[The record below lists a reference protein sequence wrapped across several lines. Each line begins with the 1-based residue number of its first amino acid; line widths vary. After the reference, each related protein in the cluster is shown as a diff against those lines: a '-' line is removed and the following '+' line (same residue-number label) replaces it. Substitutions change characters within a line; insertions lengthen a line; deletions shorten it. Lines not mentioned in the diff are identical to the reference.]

1 VDGAVPPAWDI
12 YVGPAAGLFTS
23 VLWTGTSLFFTAA
36 GRRIGPTA
44 VNAFRIGLA
53 ILILALIHRLRFGI
67 WVPDAV
73 AGQVMFLAL
82 SGIIGLAIGDQALF
96 TAFVDIGP
104 RLSML
109 LLGTA
114 PIFAAWF
121 GWLALGERLHG
132 LAWIGMALTIIG
144 VAWVVL
150 ERPSDDAITRAGHR
164 VRGVLLGVVAAACQA
179 GGLLLSKQGIGHGWL
194 PDDQHLDP
202 QAATLGRMVFAG
214 VGMLPILGIHAFRQR
229 QRLAAGYRPPRMGS
243 PRAGYLFAA
252 CGAVVGPSLGV
263 WMSLV
268 ASDRAPL
275 GVAQTLCSLP
285 PVFILP
291 FAVLIHKER
300 VSPRA
305 VIGAVIAVSGTAILF
320 LYPR

>member
-1 VDGAVPPAWDI
+1 MPASWDM
-12 YVGPAAGLFTS
+12 YVGPVAGLLTS
-23 VLWTGTSLFFTAA
+23 VLWTGTSLVFTAA
-36 GRRIGPTA
+36 GRRIGPTV

-53 ILILALIHRLRFGI
+53 IVILALIHRIRFGC
-67 WVPDAV
+67 WVPHAV
-73 AGQVMFLAL
+73 AGQVFYLAL

-96 TAFVDIGP
+96 TSFVDIGP
-104 RLSML
+104 RLAML

-132 LAWIGMALTIIG
+132 IAWIGMTLTIVG
-144 VAWVVL
+144 VGWVVL
-150 ERPSDDAITRAGHR
+150 ERPADASPTRGGR
-164 VRGVLLGVVAAACQA
+164 RLRGVILGIIAAACQA
-179 GGLLLSKQGIGHGWL
+179 GGLLLSKQGMGHGWL
-194 PDDQHLDP
+194 PADQHLDP

-214 VGMLPILGIHAFRQR
+214 AGMVPILAFHVFRQHSR
-229 QRLAAGYRPPRMGS
+229 ATVGYLPPRIGS
-243 PRAGYLFAA
+243 PRAGYVFAA
-252 CGAVVGPSLGV
+252 CGAVIGPTLGV

-305 VIGAVIAVSGTAILF
+305 ILGALVAVGGTAVLF
-320 LYPR
+320 LHPR

>member
-1 VDGAVPPAWDI
+1 MVPASWDI

-23 VLWTGTSLFFTAA
+23 VLWTGTSLVFTAA

-53 ILILALIHRLRFGI
+53 IIILTLIHRLRFGI
-67 WVPDAV
+67 WVPEAV
-73 AGQVMFLAL
+73 AGQVFYLAL
-82 SGIIGLAIGDQALF
+82 SGVIGLAIGDQALF
-96 TAFVDIGP
+96 TSFVDIGP
-104 RLSML
+104 RLAML

-132 LAWIGMALTIIG
+132 IAWIGMTLTIVG

-150 ERPSDDAITRAGHR
+150 ERPADGSVARTGHR
-164 VRGVLLGVVAAACQA
+164 LRGVILGIIAAGCQA

-194 PDDQHLDP
+194 PVEQHLDP

-214 VGMLPILGIHAFRQR
+214 VGVLPILTFHALRQR
-229 QRLAAGYRPPRMGS
+229 ARTAGGRRPLRIGS

-252 CGAVVGPSLGV
+252 CGAVIGPSLGV

-300 VSPRA
+300 ISPRA
-305 VIGAVIAVSGTAILF
+305 ILGALVAVGGTAILF
-320 LYPR
+320 LHPR

>member
-1 VDGAVPPAWDI
+1 MVPSSWDI

-23 VLWTGTSLFFTAA
+23 VLWTGTSLLFTAA
-36 GRRIGPTA
+36 GRRIGPTV
-44 VNAFRIGLA
+44 VNAFRIALA
-53 ILILALIHRLRFGI
+53 IIILTLIHRLRFGI
-67 WVPDAV
+67 WVPEAV
-73 AGQVMFLAL
+73 AGQLFYLAL

-96 TAFVDIGP
+96 TSFVDIGP

-114 PIFAAWF
+114 PVFAAWF

-132 LAWIGMALTIIG
+132 IAWIGMTLTIVG

-150 ERPSDDAITRAGHR
+150 ERPAGASAVRSGHR
-164 VRGVLLGVVAAACQA
+164 LRGVILGIIAAACQA

-194 PDDQHLDP
+194 PEDQHRDP
-202 QAATLGRMVFAG
+202 QAATRGRMVFAG
-214 VGMLPILGIHAFRQR
+214 GGVLPLLAGRTLRQQSR
-229 QRLAAGYRPPRMGS
+229 TVLGYRPSRIGS
-243 PRAGYLFAA
+243 ARAGYFFAA
-252 CGAVVGPSLGV
+252 CGAVIGPSLGV

-291 FAVLIHKER
+291 FAVFVHKEH

-305 VIGAVIAVSGTAILF
+305 ILGALVAVGGTAILF
-320 LYPR
+320 LHPH